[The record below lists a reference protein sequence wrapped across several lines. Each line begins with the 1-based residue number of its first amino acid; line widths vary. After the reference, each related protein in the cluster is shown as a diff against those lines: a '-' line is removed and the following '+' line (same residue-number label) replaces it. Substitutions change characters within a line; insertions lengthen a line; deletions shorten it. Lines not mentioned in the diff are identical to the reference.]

1 MASANR
7 SQQSKFPQGYLYHL
21 IFNELQTQ
29 LGNVGK
35 PLSSMYLDE
44 LLKHVISA
52 EKGQYFMQNPAAS
65 SSSSS
70 SSPASLFL
78 GNFNLNGVL
87 DKKTVEEVWEEILH
101 HQHLSGA
108 DNGPIQH
115 LSTLGETTL
124 EEFLVRAGV
133 ISLGN
138 QNGST
143 ANAQPFMTMDPMA
156 VVPQQPADWFQLP
169 VEAAQQQ
176 QPGVLDSSFHVSES
190 VFEGPAIEIGYSK
203 NQMAMSTAVPAVTTS
218 SPNSPVAVERKRW
231 FSDEMMKTIERRQ
244 KRMIKNRES
253 AARSRARK
261 QAYTNH
267 LEHEVHQLKKENDLL
282 IRLKELQ
289 MRWSL
294 NPTPGPKYQLRRT
307 SSCLF

>member
-1 MASANR
+1 MDLRRMASANR

-124 EEFLVRAGV
+124 EEFLVRAG
-133 ISLGN
+133 
-138 QNGST
+138 
-143 ANAQPFMTMDPMA
+143 
-156 VVPQQPADWFQLP
+156 LP